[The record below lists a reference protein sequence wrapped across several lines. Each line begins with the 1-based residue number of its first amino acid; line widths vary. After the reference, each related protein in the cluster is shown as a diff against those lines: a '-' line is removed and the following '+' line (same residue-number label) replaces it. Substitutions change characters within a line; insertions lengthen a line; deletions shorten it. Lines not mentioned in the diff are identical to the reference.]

1 LNEKVIEGGKPV
13 KTDVVR
19 RGRLLVYNDQEWA
32 LRAKVEHKRL
42 ERQTGSLLGIQLG
55 LVMVYGVG
63 LLLLPDMMDLGDYLI
78 LTMFILYAG
87 SYAVMFSIIASR
99 NRNPPAIP
107 GIYENGIQLLTHVFL
122 PYPEIGTIERT
133 AARRWMWMKR
143 EIIFL
148 LPKGEKG
155 QKVMVSTWFLPVEF
169 LGMEGMARLK
179 ERLEDSRGL
188 RRTAP
193 ALHIYDPNRSY
204 LDTIRGGRT
213 PEISVPDMNQELL

>member
-1 LNEKVIEGGKPV
+1 
-13 KTDVVR
+13 
-19 RGRLLVYNDQEWA
+19 
-32 LRAKVEHKRL
+32 
-42 ERQTGSLLGIQLG
+42 
-55 LVMVYGVG
+55 
-63 LLLLPDMMDLGDYLI
+63 
-78 LTMFILYAG
+78 
-87 SYAVMFSIIASR
+87 
-99 NRNPPAIP
+99 
-107 GIYENGIQLLTHVFL
+107 
-122 PYPEIGTIERT
+122 
-133 AARRWMWMKR
+133 MWMKR